1 MLKLEFLFNSFVLF
15 SLVHIQCLG
24 SLLEYL
30 FLSVFFQILLGSVQR
45 NHTDKCNGCLSE
57 SCFWQFRKNTKVLFI
72 SNTGALISVEVFIVL
87 NTQGDLP
94 WEAQMCLVQTLLGKS
109 NDSWGGCDPI
119 LCAHTGR
126 AEQAK
131 PALVVPVSASSKDW
145 QGAHEHTTAVSQAA
159 QCEMHSPTALSWDS
173 SSLRAPRQSCLMWF
187 FFAAVV
193 RCCVWLWASD
203 KLMDNASVWL

>member
-72 SNTGALISVEVFIVL
+72 SNTGALISVKVFIVL

-94 WEAQMCLVQTLLGKS
+94 WEAQMCLVQTPLGKS

-159 QCEMHSPTALSWDS
+159 QYVWDALAHGTFLGLQLPEGTKAKLSYVVFFCSSCEVLCLVMSK
-173 SSLRAPRQSCLMWF
+173 RQ
-187 FFAAVV
+187 A
-193 RCCVWLWASD
+193 D
-203 KLMDNASVWL
+203 G